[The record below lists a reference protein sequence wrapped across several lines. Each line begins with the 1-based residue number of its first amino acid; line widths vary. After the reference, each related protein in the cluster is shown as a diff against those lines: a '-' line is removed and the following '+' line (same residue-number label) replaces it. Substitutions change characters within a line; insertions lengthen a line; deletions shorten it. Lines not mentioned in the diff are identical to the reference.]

1 MSFHR
6 SVFVALATVFAV
18 GMAPSAFAQCCGYQA
33 PAQTYYAPAPV
44 AQGCGTCGVQAYAPI
59 VYATPVAPAPI
70 NVGCGVCGTPTA
82 AVTFVPPVAPMPAP
96 VAWNPCNTC
105 GVPAPVMNPC
115 NTCGVAATPVYTQP
129 APLYVVNQG
138 PDYTGPGIVVPYRT
152 YAPQAEYAPPPY
164 YPGYPHRYYPRP
176 YYHHAYYA
184 PRYYGHPY
192 YRHYYTHHYWRG

>member
-6 SVFVALATVFAV
+6 SVFVALATVFVV

-82 AVTFVPPVAPMPAP
+82 AVTFVPQVAPTPTWGNGCGGCGAPAP
-96 VAWNPCNTC
+96 IAYNGCNPCAA
-105 GVPAPVMNPC
+105 PA
-115 NTCGVAATPVYTQP
+115 YSQQP
-129 APLYVVNQG
+129 APLYVTNQG
-138 PDYTGPGIVVPYRT
+138 PDYSGPGVMVPYRT

-164 YPGYPHRYYPRP
+164 YPAYPHRYYPRP

-184 PRYYGHPY
+184 PRPYYGHPY
-192 YRHYYTHHYWRG
+192 YGHYYTHHSWRG